1 MIKVNETQ
9 HEVFK
14 EIIHRFFSQLEQ
26 FNPLPINSYCA
37 EPCKQMKIDV
47 MLKGATKFP
56 VDLADY
62 NEYSWINIKFAE
74 KLEFKFKRLV
84 LIFCP

>member
-1 MIKVNETQ
+1 
-9 HEVFK
+9 
-14 EIIHRFFSQLEQ
+14 
-26 FNPLPINSYCA
+26 
-37 EPCKQMKIDV
+37 

-84 LIFCP
+84 LIFCHQLFSLTLLERKK

>member
-1 MIKVNETQ
+1 
-9 HEVFK
+9 
-14 EIIHRFFSQLEQ
+14 
-26 FNPLPINSYCA
+26 
-37 EPCKQMKIDV
+37 

-74 KLEFKFKRLV
+74 KLKFKFKRLV